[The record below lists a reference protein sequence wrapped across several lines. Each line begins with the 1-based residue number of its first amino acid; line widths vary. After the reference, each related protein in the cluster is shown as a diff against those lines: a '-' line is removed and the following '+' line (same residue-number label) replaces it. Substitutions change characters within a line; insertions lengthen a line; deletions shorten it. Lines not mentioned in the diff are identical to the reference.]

1 MALPSPSG
9 SYRIHK
15 RCRNDRRT
23 VNAQSFG
30 EVQDAALF
38 DDPVLVPAAQE
49 QVADLV
55 IP

>member
-1 MALPSPSG
+1 
-9 SYRIHK
+9 
-15 RCRNDRRT
+15 
-23 VNAQSFG
+23 VNAPPFR

-49 QVADLV
+49 RIADLA